1 MKLSRRDLEKM
12 KKIFVILSQ
21 ARKPPNLDDA
31 WQERVMNHVCT
42 LETPGMEKGFEEQFR
57 RIAWHLVPASCLMI
71 LLLGLVLTTVDF
83 FPEYEMA
90 RQFIEEPTGYLVTK
104 ILGV

>member
-1 MKLSRRDLEKM
+1 MKISRRDLEKM
-12 KKIFVILSQ
+12 KIIFSLLSR
-21 ARKPPNLDDA
+21 ARKPPNLDHA
-31 WQERVMNHVCT
+31 WQEKVMNHVRV
-42 LETPGMEKGFEEQFR
+42 LETPAMEKGFEEQFR
-57 RIAWHLVPASCLMI
+57 RIAWHLIPSACLVI
-71 LLLGLVLTTVDF
+71 LLLALALTTVDF